1 MRLLSVRIA
10 DIRGAAAAAAHVEKK
25 AYGWFENGE
34 ERYLELQKW
43 KRCASP

>member
-1 MRLLSVRIA
+1 VKM
-10 DIRGAAAAAAHVEKK
+10 K
-25 AYGWFENGE
+25 ATGWFMNGE